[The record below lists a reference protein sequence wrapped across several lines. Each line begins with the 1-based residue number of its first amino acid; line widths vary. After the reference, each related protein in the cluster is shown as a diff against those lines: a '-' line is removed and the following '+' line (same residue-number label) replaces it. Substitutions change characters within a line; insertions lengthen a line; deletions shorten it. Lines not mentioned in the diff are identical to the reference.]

1 MTIIYIT
8 EIIFTSPYSLPTVFT
23 IIIIIIIVILHKND
37 QRAGD
42 GEIKIL
48 LLLLLSTNE
57 HDKCARG
64 G

>member
-8 EIIFTSPYSLPTVFT
+8 EIIFTSQYSLPTIFT
-23 IIIIIIIVILHKND
+23 IIIIIVILHKND

-48 LLLLLSTNE
+48 LLLVSTNE